1 MTHFI
6 TKITAAGHRLMIL
19 LLLAVGITSV
29 QGQIELK
36 FNLNNRGD
44 LVTEDHYGIFYEEI
58 NHAGDG
64 GLYAELVRNRSF
76 EEDMDKPMS
85 WSTVGNAEMSLTAD
99 KMLNAVQLRSLKVN
113 MKSANTGVRNEGY
126 WGINIVAG
134 REYDLSFWL
143 RAEDSYDGNIVAE
156 LQNANGQNLGST
168 TINVKATQEWK
179 KYTVKFKATSADAH
193 GYLALKGDKK
203 GIIYLVPDRKA
214 CGAQYGSCKRFC
226 GDL

>member
-6 TKITAAGHRLMIL
+6 TKITTAGHRLMIL
-19 LLLAVGITSV
+19 FLLAVCITSV
-29 QGQIELK
+29 QAQIELK

-168 TINVKATQEWK
+168 SINVKA
-179 KYTVKFKATSADAH
+179 
-193 GYLALKGDKK
+193 
-203 GIIYLVPDRKA
+203 
-214 CGAQYGSCKRFC
+214 
-226 GDL
+226 

>member
-6 TKITAAGHRLMIL
+6 TKITTAGHRLMIL
-19 LLLAVGITSV
+19 FLLAVGITSV
-29 QGQIELK
+29 QAQIELN

-179 KYTVKFKATSADAH
+179 KYTINSKQQVRMPMVIW
-193 GYLALKGDKK
+193 L
-203 GIIYLVPDRKA
+203 
-214 CGAQYGSCKRFC
+214 
-226 GDL
+226 